1 MPLIV
6 ECKHSSRWR
15 LKVSLESMDLSISS
29 LSLSDREE
37 EDDAVDDDDDD
48 EEEEG
53 RRSFSDSDCT
63 TSPMSSR
70 ADEL

>member
-1 MPLIV
+1 
-6 ECKHSSRWR
+6 
-15 LKVSLESMDLSISS
+15 MDLSISS

-37 EDDAVDDDDDD
+37 EDDAVDD
-48 EEEEG
+48 EEEVEG

>member
-37 EDDAVDDDDDD
+37 EDDAVDD
-48 EEEEG
+48 EEEVEG

>member
-37 EDDAVDDDDDD
+37 DDDAVDDE

>member
-1 MPLIV
+1 MIV

-37 EDDAVDDDDDD
+37 EDDAVDDDD
-48 EEEEG
+48 EEEG

>member
-37 EDDAVDDDDDD
+37 EDAAVDD
-48 EEEEG
+48 EEEVEG

>member
-37 EDDAVDDDDDD
+37 EDDAVDDDD
-48 EEEEG
+48 EEEG

>member
-37 EDDAVDDDDDD
+37 DDDAVDDD